1 MKEDKNKKSKLSIKS
16 NKNKKQNK
24 KNSIDKKK
32 RINESFR
39 KKKKND
45 ENKESK
51 YKKRNWKKYLD
62 ETVDVKDKIIK
73 KKNYYSNKEFKE
85 KNENYILAEI
95 NIEEENI
102 NKDIRIINS
111 FEEFK
116 REYNDLDYE
125 EEDDYKYRN
134 EKEIKDNC
142 IIKINNRKIKFQ
154 YFYKF
159 KEKGKFNIKYSFKK
173 NIKNL
178 ACIFSECKSLTNIDL
193 SNFNTQN
200 VNIMNGMF

>member
-1 MKEDKNKKSKLSIKS
+1 MKGDKNKKSKLSIKS

-24 KNSIDKKK
+24 KNLIDKKK
-32 RINESFR
+32 RISESFL
-39 KKKKND
+39 KKND
-45 ENKESK
+45 ENKEIK

-62 ETVDVKDKIIK
+62 ETEDVKDKIIK
-73 KKNYYSNKEFKE
+73 KKNYDSNKEFNFIE

-95 NIEEENI
+95 YIEEKYI

-116 REYNDLDYE
+116 RYNGFFYDE
-125 EEDDYKYRN
+125 ENDYKYIN

-142 IIKINNRKIKFQ
+142 IIKINNRKIKFK

-159 KEKGKFNIKYSFKK
+159 KEKGKFNINYSFKK

-178 ACIFSECKSLTNIDL
+178 FI
-193 SNFNTQN
+193 
-200 VNIMNGMF
+200 